1 MTLYLLFA
9 GLGILIYASVAVAA
23 TAIADFSGAHVPF
36 GLQFAFFASLLV
48 LLAAGILF
56 CESRFLRPHAFTL
69 DRVSAWRGRPS
80 SSLPY
85 TLRAVY
91 ANTSLDGGGVE
102 VELSGD
108 ERTLG
113 GSL

>member
-1 MTLYLLFA
+1 M
-9 GLGILIYASVAVAA
+9 
-23 TAIADFSGAHVPF
+23 
-36 GLQFAFFASLLV
+36 LV
-48 LLAAGILF
+48 LLAAVILF
-56 CESRFLRPHAFTL
+56 YVDRFLRVHASTV

-80 SSLPY
+80 SSLSY

-91 ANTSLDGGGVE
+91 ADTLAGGGGVD
-102 VELSGD
+102 VELSRD

>member
-1 MTLYLLFA
+1 MLA
-9 GLGILIYASVAVAA
+9 
-23 TAIADFSGAHVPF
+23 
-36 GLQFAFFASLLV
+36 
-48 LLAAGILF
+48 LLAAVILF
-56 CESRFLRPHAFTL
+56 CVDRFLRVHASTV
-69 DRVSAWRGRPS
+69 DRVSAWRGRPL
-80 SSLPY
+80 SSLSY

-91 ANTSLDGGGVE
+91 VDTLADGGGVD

>member
-9 GLGILIYASVAVAA
+9 GLGILIYASVALAA
-23 TAIADFSGAHVPF
+23 TAIADFSGAHLAL
-36 GLQFAFFASLLV
+36 GAQFSFFVSLLV
-48 LLAAGILF
+48 LLAAVILP
-56 CESRFLRPHAFTL
+56 CANHLLRAHASTL
-69 DRVSAWRGRPS
+69 DRVSARRGRPS

-91 ANTSLDGGGVE
+91 ADASLDAEGVE

>member
-9 GLGILIYASVAVAA
+9 GPGILIYAGVALAA

-36 GLQFAFFASLLV
+36 GLQFAFFASMLV
-48 LLAAGILF
+48 LLAAVILF
-56 CESRFLRPHAFTL
+56 YVDPFLRVHASTV

-80 SSLPY
+80 SSLSY

-91 ANTSLDGGGVE
+91 ADTLAGGGGMD
-102 VELSGD
+102 VELSRD

>member
-9 GLGILIYASVAVAA
+9 GLGILIYAGVALAA
-23 TAIADFSGAHVPF
+23 TAIADFSSAHVPF
-36 GLQFAFFASLLV
+36 ALQFMFFASLLA
-48 LLAAGILF
+48 LLAAVSLF
-56 CESRFLRPHAFTL
+56 CANRFLRAHASTV

-80 SSLPY
+80 SSLSY

-91 ANTSLDGGGVE
+91 ADTLLDGCGVE